1 MSIFF
6 QLKNQEL
13 TDTEQK
19 IAEYILEYPEAV
31 LKMPIRQLAKK
42 TYVSPTSVYK
52 LCQKLGY
59 EGYKEFILSLS
70 SDLHHAVPEIN
81 GLDVNFPFDSDD
93 SDRMIAKKIASLSFE
108 IIENTEKLL
117 NETQLSRAIDY
128 LSHAESIFGVGVSLS
143 YNRIMEFHTKML
155 RINKF
160 VKIIP
165 LQSDQFHLA
174 NNATEKDVAIVVS
187 YSGETSEVV
196 IDTQVFHEKGCK
208 ILAITSNSTSSIA
221 CYADVV
227 LPLPETEDGENN
239 ISPYTSQIATE
250 YILNVLYSCVYK
262 RNYVDNM
269 KKKSVAPM
277 SKLFYNK
284 D

>member
-6 QLKNQEL
+6 QLKNQML
-13 TDTEQK
+13 TDAEKK
-19 IAEYILEYPEAV
+19 IAEYILEQPEEV
-31 LKMPIRQLAKK
+31 LKMTIRQLAKK

-59 EGYKEFILSLS
+59 DGYKEFILSLS
-70 SDLHHAVPEIN
+70 SDLQHTVPEIN
-81 GLDVNFPFDSDD
+81 GLDVNFPFDSED
-93 SDRMIAKKIASLSFE
+93 SDQMIAKKIASLSFE
-108 IIENTEKLL
+108 IIKDTENLL
-117 NETQLSRAIDY
+117 SEIQLKKATDY

-160 VKIIP
+160 VKIMP

-174 NNATEKDVAIVVS
+174 NNATEKDVAVVVS

-208 ILAITSNSTSSIA
+208 IIAITSNVSSSVA
-221 CYADVV
+221 SYADVI

-250 YILNVLYSCVYK
+250 YLLNVLYSCVYK

-269 KKKSVAPM
+269 KKKSVAPT
-277 SKLFYNK
+277 SKIYYTK

>member
-6 QLKNQEL
+6 QLKNQTL
-13 TDTEQK
+13 TDTEEK
-19 IAEYILEYPEAV
+19 IAEYILGHPEKV

-59 EGYKEFILSLS
+59 DGYKEFILSLS
-70 SDLHHAVPEIN
+70 IDLQHTVPEIN
-81 GLDVNFPFDSDD
+81 GLDVNFPFDSED
-93 SDRMIAKKIASLSFE
+93 SDQMIAKKIASLSFE
-108 IIENTEKLL
+108 IIKDTEHLL
-117 NETQLSRAIDY
+117 SEIQLKKATDY
-128 LSHAESIFGVGVSLS
+128 LSQAESIFGVGVSLS

-160 VKIIP
+160 VKIMP

-174 NNATEKDVAIVVS
+174 NNATEKDVAVVVS

-208 ILAITSNSTSSIA
+208 IIAITSDVTSSVA
-221 CYADVV
+221 SYADVI

-250 YILNVLYSCVYK
+250 YLLNVLYSCVYK

-269 KKKSVAPM
+269 KKKSVAPT
-277 SKLFYNK
+277 SKIYYTK